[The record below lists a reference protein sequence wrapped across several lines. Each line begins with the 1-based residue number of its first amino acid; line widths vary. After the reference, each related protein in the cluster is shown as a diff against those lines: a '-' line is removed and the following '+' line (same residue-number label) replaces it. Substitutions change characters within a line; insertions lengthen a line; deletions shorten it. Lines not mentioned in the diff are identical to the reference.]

1 LLCETD
7 DESEITFIDTANM
20 VKLRRVS
27 SIVDLFSFSQSDS
40 GLARILADFSDDDL
54 DFDDDDTVIHH
65 QIASSAYTLFADSVF
80 VDLELEEDISMAA
93 LEELSFVEVSPFVHT
108 NLPSP
113 SVTPSFNTNME
124 DDLVAAFEQMDL
136 VDPIIGEGPD
146 FLFSPLHSSFLSHHP
161 SFLEGS

>member
-7 DESEITFIDTANM
+7 DESEITFIDTTNI

-27 SIVDLFSFSQSDS
+27 SIADPSFFAQSDS

-54 DFDDDDTVIHH
+54 DFDDDTVIHH

-80 VDLELEEDISMAA
+80 VNLELEEDISMAA
-93 LEELSFVEVSPFVHT
+93 LEELSFVEVSPFIHT
-108 NLPSP
+108 TLPSP
-113 SVTPSFNTNME
+113 SITHSFDTDME

-161 SFLEGS
+161 SFLEDS

>member
-1 LLCETD
+1 
-7 DESEITFIDTANM
+7 M

-27 SIVDLFSFSQSDS
+27 SIADLSFFSQSDS
-40 GLARILADFSDDDL
+40 GLARILADF
-54 DFDDDDTVIHH
+54 
-65 QIASSAYTLFADSVF
+65 ASSAYTLFADSVF

-124 DDLVAAFEQMDL
+124 NDLVAAFEQMDF
-136 VDPIIGEGPD
+136 VDLIIGEGPD

-161 SFLEGS
+161 SFLEDS

>member
-27 SIVDLFSFSQSDS
+27 SIADLSFFSQSDS
-40 GLARILADFSDDDL
+40 GLACILADFSDDDL
-54 DFDDDDTVIHH
+54 DFDDTVTHH

-80 VDLELEEDISMAA
+80 VDLELEEDLSMAA
-93 LEELSFVEVSPFVHT
+93 LEELSFVEISPFVHT

-113 SVTPSFNTNME
+113 SITPSFDTDM
-124 DDLVAAFEQMDL
+124 DDNLVAAFEQMDL

-146 FLFSPLHSSFLSHHP
+146 FLFSPLHSSFLSHHS
-161 SFLEGS
+161 SFLEDS